1 MAAMLNGAAVMDAA
15 LLIIGQCK
23 CLEQRQS
30 IVLSSIILAAN
41 ETCPKTQTTEH
52 LAAMEIMKLNS
63 IIILQT
69 KIDLIEQVQVEDNYE
84 QIQRFVQGSI
94 RPHLI
99 V

>member
-1 MAAMLNGAAVMDAA
+1 MLRANE
-15 LLIIGQCK
+15 K
-23 CLEQRQS
+23 HF
-30 IVLSSIILAAN
+30 LSLTILAAN
-41 ETCPKTQTTEH
+41 ETCPKTQTAEH